1 VATFLKAQVS
11 SATASFL
18 DFLTTLVCKQVLNFG
33 VIAGSATGTIV
44 GGIVNFLIGRN
55 WVFDSSAG
63 KMQNQAGKYLLVW
76 FGNLV
81 LTTSGVYAV
90 THFLHLS
97 NYVISKIIVSCVI
110 GVPYNY
116 LMQKK
121 FVFIK

>member
-11 SATASFL
+11 SAMASFL
-18 DFLTTLVCKQVLNFG
+18 DFLTTLVCKMVLNFG

-44 GGIVNFLIGRN
+44 GGIVNFMIGRN
-55 WVFDSSAG
+55 WVFDSSEG
-63 KMQNQAGKYLLVW
+63 KMGNQAGKYLLVW

-81 LTTSGVYAV
+81 ITTSGVYSV
-90 THFLHLS
+90 THFFHIS
-97 NYVISKIIVSCVI
+97 NYVISKIIVSCLI

>member
-1 VATFLKAQVS
+1 VAIFLKAQVS
-11 SATASFL
+11 SLTASFL

-33 VIAGSATGTIV
+33 VIPGSATGTIV

-55 WVFDSSAG
+55 WVFDSAG
-63 KMQNQAGKYLLVW
+63 GKIQNQAGKYLLVW
-76 FGNLV
+76 FGNLL
-81 LTTSGVYAV
+81 LTTSAVYAV
-90 THFLHLS
+90 THFFHFS

>member
-1 VATFLKAQVS
+1 VAKFLKAQIS
-11 SATASFL
+11 SLMASLL

-55 WVFDSSAG
+55 WVFESSGG
-63 KMQNQAGKYLLVW
+63 KIGNQALKYFVVW
-76 FGNLV
+76 SGNLL
-81 LTTSGVYAV
+81 LTTTSVYLF
-90 THFLHLS
+90 THFLHIN
-97 NYVISKIIVSCVI
+97 NYVISKVIVSCIV

-116 LMQKK
+116 MMQKK

>member
-1 VATFLKAQVS
+1 VATFLKAQIS

-55 WVFDSSAG
+55 WVFDSSEG

-90 THFLHLS
+90 THFFHLS
-97 NYVISKIIVSCVI
+97 NYVIPKIFVSCVI

>member
-1 VATFLKAQVS
+1 VATFVKAQVS
-11 SATASFL
+11 SLTASFL

-33 VIAGSATGTIV
+33 VIAGSSTGTIV

-55 WVFDSSAG
+55 WVFEKSAG
-63 KMQNQAGKYLLVW
+63 RIQNQAGKYFLVW
-76 FGNLV
+76 LGNLI
-81 LTTSGVYAV
+81 LTTSGVFAV
-90 THFLHLS
+90 THYVHVR
-97 NYVISKIIVSCVI
+97 NYVISKIIVSCLI